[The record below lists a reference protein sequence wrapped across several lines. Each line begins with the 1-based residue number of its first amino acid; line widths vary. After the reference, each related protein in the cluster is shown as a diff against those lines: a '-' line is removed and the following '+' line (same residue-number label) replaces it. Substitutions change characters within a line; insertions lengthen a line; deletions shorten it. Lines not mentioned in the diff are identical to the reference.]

1 MEKRVC
7 KKCGE
12 ERAYHRNRYGY
23 CQRCYREEIK
33 RYRFYEYGENYG
45 ELRGNERKIVR
56 MTVEEGK
63 SKEEIAK
70 ELGLNKEYVRQII
83 KKRTKRVD
91 ADGEEEK

>member
-1 MEKRVC
+1 
-7 KKCGE
+7 
-12 ERAYHRNRYGY
+12 
-23 CQRCYREEIK
+23 
-33 RYRFYEYGENYG
+33 
-45 ELRGNERKIVR
+45 